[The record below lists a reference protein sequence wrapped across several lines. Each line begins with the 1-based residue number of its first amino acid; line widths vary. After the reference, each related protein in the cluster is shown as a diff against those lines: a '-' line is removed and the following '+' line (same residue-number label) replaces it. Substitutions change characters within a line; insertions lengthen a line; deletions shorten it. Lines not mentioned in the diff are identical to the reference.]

1 MQILQNFQHNP
12 LVNTIFIS
20 KVCSFIAL
28 ICHIAL
34 TRTHYLVKP
43 DVLSSKSIYQVKSES
58 ESIPSPSQTSKSSKK
73 DENDRNRIGLGLGVR
88 L

>member
-43 DVLSSKSIYQVKSES
+43 DVLSSKSIYTKSN
-58 ESIPSPSQTSKSSKK
+58 PSPSQFRARVKRPSQVKK
-73 DENDRNRIGLGLGVR
+73 TKMIAIE
-88 L
+88 